1 MTKKKDKRP
10 VLFISSSC
18 KACGD
23 VKAALKERRLNRDLD
38 VIDIDT
44 DEGFEVFNRE
54 VLEKQDGKIPSA
66 FKDGKPC
73 LLGFD
78 EDKVFTIQCPTDS
91 APEPDPASQPVDAAP
106 GK

>member
-1 MTKKKDKRP
+1 MSKNKDKRP
-10 VLFISSSC
+10 VLYISSSC

-23 VKAALKERRLNRDLD
+23 VKVALKERRLNRDLD

-44 DEGFEVFNRE
+44 DEGFAVFYRD

-78 EDKVFTIQCPTDS
+78 EDKVFTIQCPTDI
-91 APEPDPASQPVDAAP
+91 APTGEPAETIPKP
-106 GK
+106 